1 MFYEAGVAGDSSTD
15 SSSWIIL
22 VACAIDQILDRP
34 ETKTQEPT
42 MSLVPSVEATST
54 LSALMTGVALGGPV
68 SSNHTVTDRMTEETF
83 SLGGGGDGRGLHCHP
98 LLPLVAPVK
107 KWALKMKLESLFG

>member
-1 MFYEAGVAGDSSTD
+1 MEALSSLFYEAGDSSTD
-15 SSSWIIL
+15 LSSWIIT

-42 MSLVPSVEATST
+42 MSLVLSVEATST

-83 SLGGGGDGRGLHCHP
+83 SLGRGGDGRGLHCHP

-107 KWALKMKLESLFG
+107 NGH